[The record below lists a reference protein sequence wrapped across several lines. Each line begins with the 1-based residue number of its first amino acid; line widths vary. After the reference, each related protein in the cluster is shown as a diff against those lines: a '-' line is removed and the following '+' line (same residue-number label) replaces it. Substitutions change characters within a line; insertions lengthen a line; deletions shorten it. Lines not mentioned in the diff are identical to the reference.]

1 MKKRKAQK
9 NVKKCKNV
17 VSIIFYIY
25 LMYKMIRYASITQ
38 FGSVQASITFIL
50 LFLVVINNYTKKIEK
65 I

>member
-1 MKKRKAQK
+1 MKERKAQK

-25 LMYKMIRYASITQ
+25 LMYKMIRYASITIFQ
-38 FGSVQASITFIL
+38 DVQASIVFIL
-50 LFLVVINNYTKKIEK
+50 LFLVVVNNYTKKIEK